1 MELGQRPW
9 MLEQFQRTWEL
20 QEQRKRVVAERRR
33 EVEEWVGLVE
43 RATWDKEGA
52 VEDMGGKV

>member
-1 MELGQRPW
+1 